1 MDCII
6 PGHSVRPFCAAIACL
21 SRVGKDLLWEFDPVD
36 GLTIRALSDSKAV
49 FSSFHYEPTFFHRC
63 SNPPLAR
70 KRKRKKQRDNGRN
83 NDDDDD
89 EGDED
94 AALGRWCVRV
104 AIKSL
109 AGIVRPRKDVLS
121 LQLLTVGDLLA
132 FEFQLQ
138 RPEGV
143 VTRVT
148 HKVGVAAAQSIA
160 AVASMDKASEL
171 VVQPSVVLTMLEP
184 LRRSAEMALL
194 INDTHKLIS
203 SVSFTHADLGE
214 SNGESNALAAAKAA
228 SSLRTETSIG
238 FDELVDLHY
247 VSLIDEDEQEEAIPP
262 PRDLKEQ
269 VVLVFTIK
277 EFKAMLQFCAQ
288 SHVDQELP
296 ITLQFFW
303 GGKPMVATT
312 KAQGFSAEL
321 VMATLDHKLLG
332 SMKASAGSTD

>member
-1 MDCII
+1 MDCVI
-6 PGHSVRPFCAAIACL
+6 PSHSVRPFCAAIACL

-63 SNPPLAR
+63 SCPRLAR
-70 KRKRKKQRDNGRN
+70 KRKRKNQNGHGQN
-83 NDDDDD
+83 QQDD
-89 EGDED
+89 ET
-94 AALGRWCVRV
+94 LGRWCVRV

-109 AGIVRPRKDVLS
+109 AAVVRPRKDVLS

-132 FEFQLQ
+132 FEFRLQ
-138 RPEGV
+138 RPEGAI
-143 VTRVT
+143 TRVT
-148 HKVGVAAAQSIA
+148 HKVGVATATSIA
-160 AVASMDKASEL
+160 AVTSMEKASEL
-171 VVQPSVVLTMLEP
+171 FVQPSVVLTMLEP

-194 INDTHKLIS
+194 INDEHKLIS
-203 SVSFTHADLGE
+203 SVSFTHDDLGDN
-214 SNGESNALAAAKAA
+214 NGNVALAAAKQSAGA
-228 SSLRTETSIG
+228 SSLKTETSIG

-247 VSLIDEDEQEEAIPP
+247 VSLLDEDETETIPP
-262 PRDLKEQ
+262 PADLKEQ

-288 SHVDQELP
+288 SHFDQELP

-303 GGKPMVATT
+303 GGKPMVVVT
-312 KAQGFSAEL
+312 KSQGFSAEL

-332 SMKASAGSTD
+332 SMKASAGSTN